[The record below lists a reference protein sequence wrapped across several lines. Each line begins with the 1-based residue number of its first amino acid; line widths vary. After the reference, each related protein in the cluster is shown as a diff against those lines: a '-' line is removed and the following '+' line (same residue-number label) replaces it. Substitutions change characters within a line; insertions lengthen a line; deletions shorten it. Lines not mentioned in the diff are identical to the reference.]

1 MKRTLILLLAL
12 VLCFAFIACNVPD
25 DSDINTESELDT
37 SEKTDLGT
45 DFNSD
50 INDDDSDINTES
62 ELDTSEKTDINTDFN
77 SDINDDDSD
86 LDAQIN
92 IATMLNKEYYT
103 QISTKDREY
112 LGTDFPSEY
121 GEYYKVVKSYDKLKG
136 LVSNVDSI
144 DSSIFDDNYV
154 VILKQHYSNI
164 GHGGVYI
171 GFRSAKLFKDNPSI
185 TWDYIFYSDRL
196 YPESIVELDRFSYI
210 IVPKDC
216 VSFEEDGTVKELK
229 IVMDRRNYYNFSYS
243 SIPDEKK
250 NKNDAGKAWMLKN
263 ENDIKALKKQ
273 YSLELNPSEYDFEDS
288 CYLAVYS
295 EFFNYSDNMGF
306 KDFYTDGVNVFITLE
321 KIGKFEIADY
331 EKTPVIYI
339 VEIPKEIVEYEITG
353 DIIPYYLIEKT
364 EITMIP

>member
-1 MKRTLILLLAL
+1 MKRILILLLAL
-12 VLCFAFIACNVPD
+12 ILCLAFVACNVPD

-37 SEKTDLGT
+37 SDKTDLGT

-50 INDDDSDINTES
+50 IN
-62 ELDTSEKTDINTDFN
+62 
-77 SDINDDDSD
+77 DDSD

-121 GEYYKVVKSYDKLKG
+121 GEYYKVVKTYDKLKG

-164 GHGGVYI
+164 GHGGAYI

-185 TWDYIFYSDRL
+185 TWDYIFYSNRP

-216 VSFEEDGTVKELK
+216 VSFEEDGTVKELN
-229 IVMDRRNYYNFSYS
+229 IVKDERYYYDFSYL
-243 SIPDEKK
+243 SIPDEKE

-263 ENDIKALKKQ
+263 ENDVKALKKQ
-273 YSLELNPSEYDFEDS
+273 YDLLVYLSDYNFEDNY
-288 CYLAVYS
+288 YLAVYS
-295 EFFNYSDNMGF
+295 EFHIYSDNMGF
-306 KDFYTDGVNVFITLE
+306 KDFYTDGVNVFITFE
-321 KIGKFEIADY
+321 KIGEAAITPDP
-331 EKTPVIYI
+331 ENPVIFF

-353 DIIPYYLIEKT
+353 EIIPYYLIEKT